1 MMFSYS
7 LSFPFESF
15 HFLYMTE
22 ASTLAGENVL
32 GSFKREIILSRIV
45 LEKETKIHVSYQNQT
60 IAYFMI
66 ATNKA
71 VPTRVWTSNGMLLY
85 CLLIRKSCQILTL
98 FLLIRLEKLIIIHLV
113 KIRKFSFSQDLLC

>member
-1 MMFSYS
+1 MVVYLMMFSYS

-45 LEKETKIHVSYQNQT
+45 LEKETKI
-60 IAYFMI
+60 
-66 ATNKA
+66 
-71 VPTRVWTSNGMLLY
+71 L
-85 CLLIRKSCQILTL
+85 
-98 FLLIRLEKLIIIHLV
+98 
-113 KIRKFSFSQDLLC
+113 

>member
-1 MMFSYS
+1 MLRNDGQKQTAMGYLSDTAGLKTPTDLSLASVSMIYYFKFHSEKVTNNYMVVYLMMFSYS

-45 LEKETKIHVSYQNQT
+45 LEKEMK
-60 IAYFMI
+60 
-66 ATNKA
+66 
-71 VPTRVWTSNGMLLY
+71 LL
-85 CLLIRKSCQILTL
+85 
-98 FLLIRLEKLIIIHLV
+98 
-113 KIRKFSFSQDLLC
+113 

>member
-1 MMFSYS
+1 MFSYS

-71 VPTRVWTSNGMLLY
+71 VPS
-85 CLLIRKSCQILTL
+85 
-98 FLLIRLEKLIIIHLV
+98 FL
-113 KIRKFSFSQDLLC
+113 Q